1 MKERSHAFKIITV
14 HEASDL
20 INNDNVTLLDIRDEE
35 SFSQGHIPDAIN
47 LSNNNIDEVINN
59 SDHEDNILIYC
70 YKGIS
75 SQNVAQHFCN
85 LGYKNIF
92 SLEGGFTEY
101 ADEND

>member
-1 MKERSHAFKIITV
+1 MKERPHAFKIISAR
-14 HEASDL
+14 EASDL

-35 SFSQGHIPDAIN
+35 SFSQGHIPNAIN

-59 SDHEDNILIYC
+59 SDREHNILIYC

-75 SQNVAQHFCN
+75 SQSVAQHFCD

-92 SLEGGFTEY
+92 SLEGGFTEFS
-101 ADEND
+101 DESD

>member
-1 MKERSHAFKIITV
+1 MKEHPHTFKIITSR
-14 HEASDL
+14 EASDL
-20 INNDNVTLLDIRDEE
+20 MNNDNVTLLDIRDEE
-35 SFSQGHIPDAIN
+35 SFSQGHIPNAIN

-59 SDHEDNILIYC
+59 SDREHNILIYC

-92 SLEGGFTEY
+92 SLEGGFTEFSGKSG
-101 ADEND
+101 

>member
-1 MKERSHAFKIITV
+1 MKERPHAFKIISAR
-14 HEASDL
+14 EASDL

-35 SFSQGHIPDAIN
+35 SFSQGHIPNAIN

-59 SDHEDNILIYC
+59 SDREHNILIYC

-75 SQNVAQHFCN
+75 SQSVAQHFCD

-92 SLEGGFTEY
+92 SLEGGFTGFSEKS
-101 ADEND
+101 D